1 MASTACSRKRLL
13 AIPSLAGLL
22 LAITGAC
29 ARPTTHA
36 EAAQPRPVH
45 LFVQRVSDLSS
56 TLIVVNGGPGVSH
69 DYLVR
74 NGIALPRS
82 PVSSTTINA
91 VAEKASDVRHV
102 RARPT

>member
-1 MASTACSRKRLL
+1 
-13 AIPSLAGLL
+13 
-22 LAITGAC
+22 
-29 ARPTTHA
+29 
-36 EAAQPRPVH
+36 VH
-45 LFVQRVSDLSS
+45 LFVQRVSDLSR

-74 NGIALPRS
+74 NEIALPRS